1 MYDENEEDE
10 EKVVKQDPMP
20 PNKIRFTDLS
30 EKLAEKAI
38 RLTAKAIVG
47 KKLDKDIATEI
58 HKQINLDAD
67 LQDECAGWHI
77 IVGKSYASAI
87 TY

>member
-1 MYDENEEDE
+1 MYDEDDE
-10 EKVVKQDPMP
+10 EVKVVKQEPMP

-38 RLTAKAIVG
+38 RLVAKAIVG
-47 KKLDKDIATEI
+47 KKLDKEIATEI
-58 HKQINLDAD
+58 HRKINEDPD
-67 LQDECAGWHI
+67 LMDECAGWHI
-77 IVGKSYASAI
+77 IVGKCYASAI

>member
-1 MYDENEEDE
+1 MYNENEDDE
-10 EKVVKQDPMP
+10 EKVVKQEPMP
-20 PNKIRFTDLS
+20 QNKIRFTDLS

-58 HKQINLDAD
+58 HK
-67 LQDECAGWHI
+67 
-77 IVGKSYASAI
+77 
-87 TY
+87 

>member
-1 MYDENEEDE
+1 MYDDNEDDE
-10 EKVVKQDPMP
+10 EKVVKQEPMP
-20 PNKIRFTDLS
+20 PNKIRFTDLQ

-38 RLTAKAIVG
+38 RLTAKALVG

-58 HKQINLDAD
+58 HKQINQDPD
-67 LQDECAGWHI
+67 LMDECAGWHI

>member
-1 MYDENEEDE
+1 
-10 EKVVKQDPMP
+10 MP
-20 PNKIRFTDLS
+20 PNKIRFTDLP

-38 RLTAKAIVG
+38 RLTAKALVG

-67 LQDECAGWHI
+67 LQDECAGLHI